1 VAQPR
6 ARRVPLQPSPQRDA
20 PLRPRATLGSARPAS
35 LARCP
40 RQPNPAPRDGA
51 GVGCPGPAA
60 LAGCPRD
67 VPSERWGERGRP
79 RPRRSRLSFWWWL
92 SGQRCHRVLLPLHGS
107 NRNGPGGVGG
117 SPPPTPLGLGRPPAP
132 RVPAPAGTPEQG
144 RAPAGRGGATTRRG
158 RGGGRGPGAMA
169 EPPLSPLDGPWG
181 QRGAVQPWGWGM
193 LCPWSTFPGGR
204 EPHAMCPCPG
214 GVSGLPVPAARTQ
227 PNPSQNPPPGPQM
240 PPDPSPWGRR
250 WSLLPPHVT
259 PHVRGTEAEPRGS
272 RPRRRAGPGATDP
285 GLPGVTQPA
294 RCHRGLGA
302 GRAWER
308 HTPAGC

>member
-1 VAQPR
+1 MAQPR

-144 RAPAGRGGATTRRG
+144 RAPAGRGGANTRRG
-158 RGGGRGPGAMA
+158 RGGGQGPGARA
-169 EPPLSPLDGPWG
+169 EPPSPL
-181 QRGAVQPWGWGM
+181 
-193 LCPWSTFPGGR
+193 STGPGGSGVLCSPGVGGCFAPGPPSLVAGNPTPCVPVPGGCQDSPSQLPGPSR
-204 EPHAMCPCPG
+204 TPARTPRPVPRCPLTPAPGAGVGLCSLPTSRPTSEGQKRNRGVPVPDGGLAQVPPTRGCPG
-214 GVSGLPVPAARTQ
+214 
-227 PNPSQNPPPGPQM
+227 
-240 PPDPSPWGRR
+240 
-250 WSLLPPHVT
+250 
-259 PHVRGTEAEPRGS
+259 
-272 RPRRRAGPGATDP
+272 
-285 GLPGVTQPA
+285 
-294 RCHRGLGA
+294 
-302 GRAWER
+302 
-308 HTPAGC
+308 